1 MTTIQKID
9 GKFIAVVKGYDAEK
23 GRLLLEQ
30 RNHFAA
36 GEELEIVSP
45 GAPPRKWKPEHLY
58 DEEGGVISAAPHAQ
72 MRVAADCAEA
82 YLPAAAWL
90 VMDWLKD
97 GRGVTAFSAGDMT
110 VRMDSTQG
118 RLEQQA
124 LRLMAPW
131 LKDKNF
137 VFRGVMG

>member
-1 MTTIQKID
+1 MKDEVKELVSALCRPDVGDEALDALCAAACAKLD
-9 GKFIAVVKGYDAEK
+9 GMMAE
-23 GRLLLEQ
+23 
-30 RNHFAA
+30 
-36 GEELEIVSP
+36 
-45 GAPPRKWKPEHLY
+45 
-58 DEEGGVISAAPHAQ
+58 GVT
-72 MRVAADCAEA
+72 AADCAEA